1 MSKKI
6 NENLLYHF
14 GNKAINNQEKERIR
28 TVIIKQYTEDERF
41 LSSFIKIYNSFL
53 DSTGFKKEIMADLI
67 IIYMSLSGSI
77 INLDDESCREIVNH
91 ASIETIGYYG
101 DIILQDN
108 LREFCV
114 NKYWN
119 YVFEFYGNNDKD
131 KSKHLRRKIINLFSK
146 DKEE

>member
-14 GNKAINNQEKERIR
+14 GNKAINIQEKERIR
-28 TVIIKQYTEDERF
+28 AIIIKQYIEDERF

-53 DSTGFKKEIMADLI
+53 ESTGFKKEIMADLI
-67 IIYMSLSGSI
+67 IIYMALSNAI
-77 INLDDESCREIVNH
+77 VDLNEEICRDIVNH

-108 LREFCV
+108 LREFCI

-119 YVFEFYGNNDKD
+119 YVFEFYGNSDKD
-131 KSKHLRRKIINLFSK
+131 KSKHLRRKIIKVVCKNK
-146 DKEE
+146 K

>member
-6 NENLLYHF
+6 NENLLYHV
-14 GNKAINNQEKERIR
+14 GDKANSIHEKDHIR
-28 TVIIKQYTEDERF
+28 AIIIKQYIEDERF

-77 INLDDESCREIVNH
+77 INLDDEICRKIVDH

-108 LREFCV
+108 LRELCV
-114 NKYWN
+114 SKYWN
-119 YVFEFYGNNDKD
+119 YVFEFYGNNDENE
-131 KSKHLRRKIINLFSK
+131 SKQLRKKVINVFRK
-146 DKEE
+146 DKE

>member
-14 GNKAINNQEKERIR
+14 GNKTINIQEKERIR
-28 TVIIKQYTEDERF
+28 TIIIKQYIEDERF

-101 DIILQDN
+101 DMIVQNN
-108 LREFCV
+108 LREMCV

-119 YVFEFYGNNDKD
+119 YVFEFYGNSDKD
-131 KSKHLRRKIINLFSK
+131 KAKCLRKKRIKVVCKNK
-146 DKEE
+146 K